1 MLMSPLVDVA
11 FATAPLDPA
20 PVWTDITRYCD
31 VGATITISPRGRA
44 DERSQIQ
51 PALCAFT
58 VDNSDGRFTP
68 NNASSPYYPGVRK
81 NRRVRVRLVSVDVNF
96 LLNPTF
102 EAGVGDWSRL
112 APAAEPPL
120 YTSTLR
126 AHSGTQSMLVVWG
139 GANLIDTQLPAD
151 PSFEPDLTGWIAHNA
166 STVASTA
173 TGTTG
178 DRAALLTST
187 TNASSTGIK
196 TNDLLLSGIAPT
208 TQFQWT
214 ADVYPITTAVTPV
227 LAVQWYDAGGVL
239 VGTTTATPPAQTAN
253 TWSTVTGVVSPVP
266 FDGHQGRPLVT
277 GSIIPAAQQ
286 FKLDTLLFQ
295 PVAVP
300 AVQGTKTELAGLT
313 IGQQYTASAWV
324 YVPTGSPAV
333 RLGVEGTGTGTASS
347 STNAWAQI
355 AYTFTATAPV
365 HSLQLTPSAAPS
377 AAGTRVWVD
386 EVQVNV
392 GAAAL
397 TFSSVPAVV
406 VPRYDGYV
414 NQWPTDWPGGGKMSV
429 ARLTCTD
436 IFKQLEKA
444 VLRSMIEEEIL
455 SRGPLAYYP
464 LTEPSN
470 SDSVGDA
477 SEHITAELIVLQVG
491 SGGTCTFGSGTGA
504 PADGLGA
511 AEFTPIDTGNG
522 KLITGDLGT
531 AVEAATLAQPTVIE
545 AWFTTDTA
553 GGTIAA
559 MRSADGVNELI
570 ISLDATTGQLRVQTI
585 RTGTGSSS
593 TLWGTVSLADG
604 RPHHVMFNE
613 GTTHVF
619 VDGVDKGTGTVT
631 GVQSL
636 RYLSIGGYKAGGL
649 WQGTIAHVAVYADG
663 GTHATT
669 QALAHFTA
677 GFTGYEGDT
686 ADERVIRL
694 AAFAG
699 IDPSQITTS
708 GTLFGEVAGQGAG
721 GKSTLALMREV
732 ETTEACQLFGGRA
745 GGLVLQARDVRYAP
759 SIALTL
765 SATDAEEG
773 LRWTDDDQFLANEV
787 TGGRPGG
794 ATVRLVDAASR
805 TEYGRYPLPLPN
817 LLKTTDAGVAA
828 AVSWQLQRYAD
839 PLPRLPAVP
848 LEAFSLGV
856 TVYRQLLALDISSVF
871 TITDLPGQSPGT
883 GTENV
888 IVEGYTEK
896 ISHNDHR
903 INFYTSPASLD
914 HAWILGN
921 ATYSVLGSTTILAY

>member
-1 MLMSPLVDVA
+1 MLMAPLVDVA
-11 FATAPLDPA
+11 FTTAPLDPN

-31 VGATITISPRGRA
+31 FTAAIAIGRGRA
-44 DERSQIQ
+44 DERAQIV
-51 PALCAFT
+51 PGSCAIT

-68 NNASSPYYPGVRK
+68 HNAAGPYYPGVRK
-81 NRRVRVRLVSVDVNF
+81 NRRMRVRLVSVDVNF
-96 LLNPTF
+96 VANPTF
-102 EAGVGDWSRL
+102 ESTVDGWSRL

-120 YTSTLR
+120 YLSDLR
-126 AHSGTQSMLVVWG
+126 AHSGTRSMLVVWG
-139 GANLIDTQLPAD
+139 DANLIDTQLVAD

-166 STVASTA
+166 STIASAA
-173 TGTTG
+173 TGTSG

-187 TNASSTGIK
+187 TGASSTGIK
-196 TNDLLLSGIAPT
+196 TADLLLSGIVPT
-208 TQFQWT
+208 AQFQWT

-227 LAVQWYDAGGVL
+227 LAVQWHDAGGVL
-239 VGTTTATPPAQTAN
+239 VGTTTATPAAQPAN

-300 AVQGTKTELAGLT
+300 AIQGTETVVSGLS
-313 IGQQYTASAWV
+313 IGERYTASAWV
-324 YVPTGSPAV
+324 YVPSGSPAV
-333 RLGVEGTGTGTASS
+333 RLGVAGISTGTASS
-347 STNAWAQI
+347 TTGAWQQI
-355 AYTFTATAPV
+355 AYTFTATAV
-365 HSLQLTPSAAPS
+365 THSVQLTPSAAPS
-377 AAGTRVWVD
+377 AAGTRVWLD
-386 EVQVNV
+386 DVQVNA
-392 GAAAL
+392 GAAAV
-397 TFSSVPAVV
+397 TFSSVGAVIKA
-406 VPRYDGYV
+406 RYDGYV
-414 NQWPTDWPGGGKMSV
+414 NQWPVDWPGGGRMAV

-444 VLRSMIEEEIL
+444 TLRSMIEEEVL
-455 SRGPLAYYP
+455 SRDPLAYYP
-464 LTEPSN
+464 LSEPSN
-470 SDSVGDA
+470 SESVGDV
-477 SEHITAELIVLQVG
+477 SENVSAELIVLQVG
-491 SGGTCTFGSGTGA
+491 SGGTLTFGSGTGA

-511 AEFTPIDTGNG
+511 AEFTPIDVSNG
-522 KLITGDLGT
+522 RLITGDLGT

-570 ISLDATTGQLRVQTI
+570 MSLDATTGQLRVQTI

-619 VDGVDKGTGTVT
+619 VDGVDKGTGAVT

-649 WQGTIAHVAVYADG
+649 WQGSIAHVAVYADG
-663 GTHATT
+663 GTHGTA
-669 QALAHFTA
+669 QALAHYTA
-677 GFTGYEGDT
+677 GFNGYEGDT
-686 ADERVIRL
+686 ADDRVVRL

-708 GTLFGEVAGQGAG
+708 GTLFDQVAGQGAG

-732 ETTEACQLFGGRA
+732 EVTEACQLFGGRG

-759 SIALTL
+759 AIALTL
-765 SATDAEEG
+765 SANDAQEG
-773 LRWTDDDQFLANEV
+773 LRYTDDDQFLANEV
-787 TGGRPGG
+787 TGSRSGG

-805 TEYGRYPLPLPN
+805 TEYGRVPLALPN
-817 LLKTTDAGVAA
+817 LLKMTDAGVAA

-848 LEAFSLGV
+848 VEAYTLGV
-856 TVYRQLLALDISSVF
+856 TVYRQLLDLDISSVF
-871 TITDLPGQSPGT
+871 TVTDLPAQSPGS

-888 IVEGYTEK
+888 IVEGYQER
-896 ISHNDHR
+896 IGYNDHR

-914 HAWILGN
+914 QAWILGN